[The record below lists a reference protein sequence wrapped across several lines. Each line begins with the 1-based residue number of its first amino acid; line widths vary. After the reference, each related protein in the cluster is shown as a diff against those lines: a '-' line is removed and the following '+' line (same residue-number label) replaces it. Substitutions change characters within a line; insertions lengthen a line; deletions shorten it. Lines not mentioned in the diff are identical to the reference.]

1 MCNSGFDFDFV
12 PDVEERESD
21 ESECCARIEVRGSSQ
36 LNRIR
41 HFLKNYQ
48 YICWDVVARMIDSS
62 TGVRIHRL
70 NARASVDRTVTRY
83 RPIWAV
89 D

>member
-36 LNRIR
+36 LNRISSR
-41 HFLKNYQ
+41 LARQ
-48 YICWDVVARMIDSS
+48 VLASYIAESQAQSRRQDA
-62 TGVRIHRL
+62 TRI
-70 NARASVDRTVTRY
+70 VTRIDT
-83 RPIWAV
+83 RKSEP
-89 D
+89 